1 MPVDFFADYIRDAFA
16 FPSRHRFCSHATDV
30 VFPPGP
36 PEVIFVP
43 LRSGR
48 RRQKAPSAA
57 FSRIR
62 TQRPHHRRIRRRLR
76 RRHHFME

>member
-30 VFPPGP
+30 VFPPLGP
-36 PEVIFVP
+36 PTVIVP
-43 LRSGR
+43 LRSGG
-48 RRQKAPSAA
+48 RQKAPSAA